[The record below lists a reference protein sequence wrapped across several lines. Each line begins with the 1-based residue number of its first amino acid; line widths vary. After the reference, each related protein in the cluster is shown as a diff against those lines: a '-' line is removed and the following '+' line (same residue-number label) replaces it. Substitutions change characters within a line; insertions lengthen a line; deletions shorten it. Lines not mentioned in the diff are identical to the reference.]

1 MDLKKS
7 RITTLKILICGVFL
21 FLLALTLNYY
31 INYNYSKTLNTFYS
45 EFNQCNFDDAKETL
59 SDNSFILKLKK
70 KVMTTE
76 VSKYFTS
83 IITTLCNE
91 VKNNNIASDQAVAV
105 FKEIKSYD
113 ILDESLDK
121 LILTLDQD
129 YILEDSSL
137 YKSYLDLAL
146 EKYNAGKFS
155 EAINMFSKIPYS
167 QLEYYN
173 TAQDYIEKCKD
184 SYKQSLFEEADELVS
199 EDYYTKAIDLL
210 SNADTSIL
218 SSNDEDIE
226 NKIASIEIA
235 REEYLSSDYYIDNAQ
250 PTSTSL
256 LQNLNTETINTLS
269 IESNTPYFVYVNLND
284 QKTYVYEGSSNN
296 WTLTK
301 EFDCS
306 TGIESEATPKG
317 VYTVTGRGDWFY
329 SDQYEQGGKY
339 WVQFWGDYLFHSLPY
354 DETQSTIVD
363 YTLGVPASH
372 GCIRLAV
379 EDSKW
384 LFDNMP
390 DDTKII
396 IN

>member
-1 MDLKKS
+1 MDFKKS
-7 RITTLKILICGVFL
+7 RITILKILISTVLL
-21 FLLALTLNYY
+21 FLLTLSVNYY

-45 EFNQCNFDDAKETL
+45 EFNQCDFNDAKETL
-59 SDNSFILKLKK
+59 SDNSFVLKLKK
-70 KVMTTE
+70 KAMTSE

-91 VKNNNIASDQAVAV
+91 LKNNNINSDQAVTV

-129 YILEDSSL
+129 YVLEDSSL
-137 YKSYLDLAL
+137 YKHYLNLAL
-146 EKYNAGKFS
+146 EKYNVGQYS
-155 EAINMFSKIPYS
+155 EAIEMLSKIPYS

-184 SYKQSLFEEADELVS
+184 SYKQSLFNEADKLSE

-210 SNADTSIL
+210 SNVDESIV
-218 SSNDEDIE
+218 SSTDKDIQ
-226 NKIASIEIA
+226 NKISSIEIA
-235 REEYLSSDYYIDNAQ
+235 REEYLSSQYYIDNAQ

-256 LQNLNTETINTLS
+256 LQNLNSETINTLN
-269 IESNTPYFVYVNLND
+269 IESNTPYLIYVNLND

-296 WTLTK
+296 WTLEK
-301 EFDCS
+301 DFPCS
-306 TGIESEATPKG
+306 SGIESEATPKG
-317 VYTVTGRGDWFY
+317 VYTITGRGDWFY
-329 SDQYEQGGKY
+329 SDEYEQGGKY

-354 DETQSTIVD
+354 DETQNTIVD

-384 LFDNMP
+384 LFENMP
-390 DDTKII
+390 DDTKVI

>member
-1 MDLKKS
+1 MDFKKS
-7 RITTLKILICGVFL
+7 RITILKILISVVFVFL
-21 FLLALTLNYY
+21 LTLPVNYY

-91 VKNNNIASDQAVAV
+91 LKNNNIASDQAVAV

-121 LILTLDQD
+121 LILTLDQN
-129 YILEDSSL
+129 YISEDSSL

-146 EKYNAGKFS
+146 EKYNAGEFS

-173 TAQDYIEKCKD
+173 TAQDYIEKCKS
-184 SYKQSLFEEADELVS
+184 SYKQVLFEEADKLAS

-210 SNADTSIL
+210 SSADTSIL
-218 SSNDEDIE
+218 SSNDKDIE
-226 NKIASIEIA
+226 NKISSIEIA
-235 REEYLSSDYYIDNAQ
+235 RDEYLATDYYVDNAQ

-256 LQNLNTETINTLS
+256 LQNLNTETINTLN
-269 IESNTPYFVYVNLND
+269 IESNTPYFVYVNLNA

-296 WTLTK
+296 WTLEK

-354 DETQSTIVD
+354 DESQSTIVD

-390 DDTKII
+390 DDTKVI

>member
-1 MDLKKS
+1 MDFKKS
-7 RITTLKILICGVFL
+7 RITILKILISVVFL
-21 FLLALTLNYY
+21 FLLTLPVNYY

-45 EFNQCNFDDAKETL
+45 KFNQCNFDDAKEAL

-91 VKNNNIASDQAVAV
+91 LKNNNIDSNQAVAV
-105 FKEIKSYD
+105 FKEIKSYN

-121 LILTLDQD
+121 LILTLDQN
-129 YILEDSSL
+129 YISEDSSL

-146 EKYNAGKFS
+146 EKYNAGEFS

-173 TAQDYIEKCKD
+173 TAQDYIERCKS
-184 SYKQSLFEEADELVS
+184 SYKKSLFEEADKLAS

-210 SNADTSIL
+210 SSADTSIL
-218 SSNDEDIE
+218 SSNDKDIE
-226 NKIASIEIA
+226 NKISSIEIA
-235 REEYLSSDYYIDNAQ
+235 RDEYLASDYYIDNAQ

-256 LQNLNTETINTLS
+256 LQNLNTETINTLN

-284 QKTYVYEGSSNN
+284 QKTYVYEGTSNN
-296 WTLTK
+296 WTLEK

-354 DETQSTIVD
+354 DESQSTIVD

-390 DDTKII
+390 DDTKVI

>member
-1 MDLKKS
+1 MDFKKS
-7 RITTLKILICGVFL
+7 KITILKILISTVLL
-21 FLLALTLNYY
+21 FLLTLSVNYY

-45 EFNQCNFDDAKETL
+45 EFNQCDFNDAKETL
-59 SDNSFILKLKK
+59 SDNSFVLKLKK
-70 KVMTTE
+70 KAMTSE

-91 VKNNNIASDQAVAV
+91 LKNNNINSDQAVTV

-129 YILEDSSL
+129 YVLEDSSL
-137 YKSYLDLAL
+137 YKHYLDLAL
-146 EKYNAGKFS
+146 EKYNVGQYS
-155 EAINMFSKIPYS
+155 EAIEMLSKIPYS

-184 SYKQSLFEEADELVS
+184 SYKQSLFNEADKLSE

-210 SNADTSIL
+210 SNVDESIV
-218 SSNDEDIE
+218 SSTDKDIQ
-226 NKIASIEIA
+226 NKISSIEIA
-235 REEYLSSDYYIDNAQ
+235 REEYLSSQYYIDNAQ

-256 LQNLNTETINTLS
+256 LQNLNSETINTLN
-269 IESNTPYFVYVNLND
+269 IESNTPYLIYVNLND

-296 WTLTK
+296 WTLEK
-301 EFDCS
+301 DFPCS
-306 TGIESEATPKG
+306 SGIESEATPKG
-317 VYTVTGRGDWFY
+317 VYTITGRGDWFY
-329 SDQYEQGGKY
+329 SDEYEQGGKY

-354 DETQSTIVD
+354 DETQNTIVD

-384 LFDNMP
+384 LFENMP
-390 DDTKII
+390 DDTKVI

>member
-1 MDLKKS
+1 MIKF
-7 RITTLKILICGVFL
+7 R
-21 FLLALTLNYY
+21 
-31 INYNYSKTLNTFYS
+31 
-45 EFNQCNFDDAKETL
+45 
-59 SDNSFILKLKK
+59 
-70 KVMTTE
+70 
-76 VSKYFTS
+76 
-83 IITTLCNE
+83 
-91 VKNNNIASDQAVAV
+91 
-105 FKEIKSYD
+105 IKSYD

-146 EKYNAGKFS
+146 EKYNAGKFA

>member
-1 MDLKKS
+1 MDFKKS
-7 RITTLKILICGVFL
+7 RITIVKITICIVLL
-21 FLLALTLNYY
+21 FLLTLPVNYY
-31 INYNYSKTLNTFYS
+31 INYNYSKTLNNFYS
-45 EFNQCNFDDAKETL
+45 EFNQCNFDNAKKTL
-59 SDNSFILKLKK
+59 SDNSFVLKLKN
-70 KVMTTE
+70 KVMTIE
-76 VSKYFTS
+76 ISKYFIS

-91 VKNNNIASDQAVAV
+91 VKNNNITSDQAVAV

-121 LILTLDQD
+121 LILTLDED
-129 YILEDSSL
+129 YILKDSSL

-146 EKYNAGKFS
+146 EKYNSGEFS

-173 TAQDYIEKCKD
+173 TAQDYIEKCKI
-184 SYKQSLFEEADELVS
+184 SYKQALFEEADKLAS
-199 EDYYTKAIDLL
+199 DDYYTKAIDLL
-210 SNADTSIL
+210 SNVDTSIL
-218 SSNDEDIE
+218 STTDKDLE
-226 NKIASIEIA
+226 NKISSIEIA
-235 REEYLSSDYYIDNAQ
+235 RDEYLSSQYYIDNAQ
-250 PTSTSL
+250 TTSTSL
-256 LQNLNTETINTLS
+256 LQNLNTETINTLN

-284 QKTYVYEGSSNN
+284 QKTYIYKGSSNN
-296 WTLTK
+296 WSLEK

-329 SDQYEQGGKY
+329 SDQYKQGGKY

-354 DETQSTIVD
+354 DDTQSTIVD

-390 DDTKII
+390 DDTKVI

>member
-1 MDLKKS
+1 MDFKKS
-7 RITTLKILICGVFL
+7 RITILKILISTVLL
-21 FLLALTLNYY
+21 FLLTLSVNYY

-45 EFNQCNFDDAKETL
+45 EFNQCDFNDAKETL
-59 SDNSFILKLKK
+59 SDNSFVLKLKK
-70 KVMTTE
+70 KAMTSE

-91 VKNNNIASDQAVAV
+91 LKNNNINSDQAVTV
-105 FKEIKSYD
+105 FKEIKSYY

-129 YILEDSSL
+129 YVLEDSSL
-137 YKSYLDLAL
+137 YKHYLDLAL
-146 EKYNAGKFS
+146 EKYNVGQYS
-155 EAINMFSKIPYS
+155 EAIEMLSKIPYS

-184 SYKQSLFEEADELVS
+184 SYKQSLFNEADKLSE

-210 SNADTSIL
+210 SNVDESIV
-218 SSNDEDIE
+218 SSTDKDIQ
-226 NKIASIEIA
+226 NKISSIEIA
-235 REEYLSSDYYIDNAQ
+235 REEYLSSQYYIDNAQ

-256 LQNLNTETINTLS
+256 LQNLNSETINTLN
-269 IESNTPYFVYVNLND
+269 IESNTPYLIYVNLND

-296 WTLTK
+296 WTLEK
-301 EFDCS
+301 DFPCS
-306 TGIESEATPKG
+306 SGIESEATPKG
-317 VYTVTGRGDWFY
+317 VYTITGRGDWFY
-329 SDQYEQGGKY
+329 SDEYEQGGKY

-354 DETQSTIVD
+354 DETQNTIVD

-384 LFDNMP
+384 LFENMP
-390 DDTKII
+390 DDTKVI

>member
-296 WTLTK
+296 WTLAK

>member
-1 MDLKKS
+1 MDFKKS
-7 RITTLKILICGVFL
+7 RITILKILISTVLL
-21 FLLALTLNYY
+21 FLLTLSVNYY

-45 EFNQCNFDDAKETL
+45 EFNQCNFNDAKETL
-59 SDNSFILKLKK
+59 SDNSFVLKLKK
-70 KVMTTE
+70 KAMTSE

-91 VKNNNIASDQAVAV
+91 LKNNNINSDQAVTV

-129 YILEDSSL
+129 YVLEDSSL
-137 YKSYLDLAL
+137 YKHYLDLAL
-146 EKYNAGKFS
+146 EKYNVGQYS
-155 EAINMFSKIPYS
+155 EAIEMLSKIPYS

-184 SYKQSLFEEADELVS
+184 SYKQSLFNEADKLSE

-210 SNADTSIL
+210 SNVDESIV
-218 SSNDEDIE
+218 SSTDKDIQ
-226 NKIASIEIA
+226 NKISSIEIA
-235 REEYLSSDYYIDNAQ
+235 REEYLSSQYYIDNAQ

-256 LQNLNTETINTLS
+256 LQNLNSETINTLN
-269 IESNTPYFVYVNLND
+269 IESNTPYLIYVNLND

-296 WTLTK
+296 WTLEK
-301 EFDCS
+301 DFPCS
-306 TGIESEATPKG
+306 SGIESEATPKG
-317 VYTVTGRGDWFY
+317 VYTITGRGDWFY
-329 SDQYEQGGKY
+329 SDEYEQGGKY

-354 DETQSTIVD
+354 DETQNTIVD

-384 LFDNMP
+384 LFENMP
-390 DDTKII
+390 DDTKVI

>member
-7 RITTLKILICGVFL
+7 RITILKILISTVLL
-21 FLLALTLNYY
+21 FLLTLSVNYY

-45 EFNQCNFDDAKETL
+45 EFNQCDFNDAKETL
-59 SDNSFILKLKK
+59 SDNSFVLKLKK
-70 KVMTTE
+70 KAMTSE

-91 VKNNNIASDQAVAV
+91 LKNNNITSDQAVTV

-129 YILEDSSL
+129 YVLEDSSL
-137 YKSYLDLAL
+137 YKHYLDLAL
-146 EKYNAGKFS
+146 EKYNVGQYS
-155 EAINMFSKIPYS
+155 EAIEMLSKIPYS
-167 QLEYYN
+167 PLEYYN

-184 SYKQSLFEEADELVS
+184 SYKQSLFNEADKLSE

-210 SNADTSIL
+210 SNVDESIV
-218 SSNDEDIE
+218 SSTDKDIQ
-226 NKIASIEIA
+226 NKISSIEIA
-235 REEYLSSDYYIDNAQ
+235 REEYLSSQYYIDNAQ

-256 LQNLNTETINTLS
+256 LQNLNSETINTLN
-269 IESNTPYFVYVNLND
+269 IESNTPYLIYVNLND

-296 WTLTK
+296 WTLEK
-301 EFDCS
+301 DFPCS
-306 TGIESEATPKG
+306 SGIESEATPKG
-317 VYTVTGRGDWFY
+317 VYTITGRGDWFY
-329 SDQYEQGGKY
+329 SDEYEQGGKY

-354 DETQSTIVD
+354 DETQNTIVD

-384 LFDNMP
+384 LFENMP
-390 DDTKII
+390 DDTKVI

>member
-1 MDLKKS
+1 MDFKKS
-7 RITTLKILICGVFL
+7 RITILKILISTVLL
-21 FLLALTLNYY
+21 FLLTLSVNYY

-45 EFNQCNFDDAKETL
+45 EFNQCDFNDAKETL
-59 SDNSFILKLKK
+59 SDNSFVLKLKK
-70 KVMTTE
+70 KAMTSE

-91 VKNNNIASDQAVAV
+91 LKNNNITSDQAVTV

-129 YILEDSSL
+129 YVLEDSSL
-137 YKSYLDLAL
+137 YKHYLDLAL
-146 EKYNAGKFS
+146 EKYNVGQYS
-155 EAINMFSKIPYS
+155 EAIEMFSKIPYS

-184 SYKQSLFEEADELVS
+184 SYKQSLFNEADKLSE

-210 SNADTSIL
+210 SNADESIV
-218 SSNDEDIE
+218 SSTDKDIQ
-226 NKIASIEIA
+226 NKISSIEIA
-235 REEYLSSDYYIDNAQ
+235 REEYLSSQYYIDNAQ

-256 LQNLNTETINTLS
+256 LQNLNSETINTLN
-269 IESNTPYFVYVNLND
+269 IESNTPYLIYVNLND

-296 WTLTK
+296 WTLEK
-301 EFDCS
+301 DFPCS
-306 TGIESEATPKG
+306 SGIESEATPKG
-317 VYTVTGRGDWFY
+317 VYTITGRGDWFY
-329 SDQYEQGGKY
+329 SDEYEQGGKY

-354 DETQSTIVD
+354 DETQNTIVD

-384 LFDNMP
+384 LFENMP
-390 DDTKII
+390 DDTKVI

>member
-1 MDLKKS
+1 MDFKKS
-7 RITTLKILICGVFL
+7 RITILKILISTVLL
-21 FLLALTLNYY
+21 FLLTLSVNYY

-45 EFNQCNFDDAKETL
+45 EFNQCDFNDAKETL
-59 SDNSFILKLKK
+59 SDNSFVLKLKK
-70 KVMTTE
+70 KAMTSE

-91 VKNNNIASDQAVAV
+91 LKNNNITSDQAVTV

-129 YILEDSSL
+129 YVLEDSSL
-137 YKSYLDLAL
+137 YKHYLDLAL
-146 EKYNAGKFS
+146 EKYNVGQYS
-155 EAINMFSKIPYS
+155 EAIEMFSKIPYS

-184 SYKQSLFEEADELVS
+184 SYKQSLFNEADKLSE

-210 SNADTSIL
+210 SNVDESIV
-218 SSNDEDIE
+218 SSTDKDIQ
-226 NKIASIEIA
+226 NKISSIEIA
-235 REEYLSSDYYIDNAQ
+235 REEYLSSQYYIDNAQ

-256 LQNLNTETINTLS
+256 LQNLNSETINTLN
-269 IESNTPYFVYVNLND
+269 IESNTPYLIYVNLND

-296 WTLTK
+296 WTL
-301 EFDCS
+301 ERDFPCS
-306 TGIESEATPKG
+306 SGIESEATPKG
-317 VYTVTGRGDWFY
+317 VYTITGRGDWFY
-329 SDQYEQGGKY
+329 SDEYEQGGKY

-354 DETQSTIVD
+354 DETQNTIVD

-384 LFDNMP
+384 LFENMP
-390 DDTKII
+390 DDTKVI

>member
-1 MDLKKS
+1 MDFKKS
-7 RITTLKILICGVFL
+7 RITILKILISVVFL
-21 FLLALTLNYY
+21 FLLTLPVNYY

-91 VKNNNIASDQAVAV
+91 LKNNNIASDQAVAV

-121 LILTLDQD
+121 LILTLDQN
-129 YILEDSSL
+129 YISEDSSL

-146 EKYNAGKFS
+146 EKYNAGEFS

-173 TAQDYIEKCKD
+173 TAQDYIEKCKS
-184 SYKQSLFEEADELVS
+184 SYKQVLFEEADKLAS

-210 SNADTSIL
+210 SSADTSVL
-218 SSNDEDIE
+218 SSNDKDIE
-226 NKIASIEIA
+226 NKISSIEIA
-235 REEYLSSDYYIDNAQ
+235 RDEYLATDYYIDNAQ
-250 PTSTSL
+250 TTSTSL
-256 LQNLNTETINTLS
+256 LQNLNTETINTLN
-269 IESNTPYFVYVNLND
+269 IESNTPYFVYVNLNA
-284 QKTYVYEGSSNN
+284 QKTYVYGGSSNN
-296 WTLTK
+296 WTLEK

-354 DETQSTIVD
+354 DESQSTIVD

-390 DDTKII
+390 DDTKVI

>member
-1 MDLKKS
+1 MDFKKS
-7 RITTLKILICGVFL
+7 RITILKILISTVLL
-21 FLLALTLNYY
+21 FLLTLSVNYY

-45 EFNQCNFDDAKETL
+45 EFNQCDFNDAKETL
-59 SDNSFILKLKK
+59 SDNSFVLKLKK
-70 KVMTTE
+70 KAMTSE

-91 VKNNNIASDQAVAV
+91 LKNNNINSDQAVTV

-129 YILEDSSL
+129 YVLEDSSL
-137 YKSYLDLAL
+137 YKHYLDLAL
-146 EKYNAGKFS
+146 EKYNVGQYS
-155 EAINMFSKIPYS
+155 EAIEMFSKIPYS

-184 SYKQSLFEEADELVS
+184 SYKQSLFNEADKLSE

-210 SNADTSIL
+210 SNVDESIV
-218 SSNDEDIE
+218 SSTDKDIQ
-226 NKIASIEIA
+226 NKISSIEIA
-235 REEYLSSDYYIDNAQ
+235 REEYLSSQYYIDNAQ

-256 LQNLNTETINTLS
+256 LQNLNSETINTLN
-269 IESNTPYFVYVNLND
+269 IESNTPYLIYVNLND

-296 WTLTK
+296 WTLEK
-301 EFDCS
+301 DFPCS
-306 TGIESEATPKG
+306 SGIESEATPKG
-317 VYTVTGRGDWFY
+317 VYTITGRGDWFY
-329 SDQYEQGGKY
+329 SDEYEQGGKY

-354 DETQSTIVD
+354 DETQNTIVD

-384 LFDNMP
+384 LFENMP
-390 DDTKII
+390 DDTKVI

>member
-1 MDLKKS
+1 MDFKKS
-7 RITTLKILICGVFL
+7 RITILKILISTVLL
-21 FLLALTLNYY
+21 FLLTLSVNYY

-45 EFNQCNFDDAKETL
+45 EFNQCDFNDAKETL
-59 SDNSFILKLKK
+59 SDNSFVLKLKK
-70 KVMTTE
+70 KAMTSE

-91 VKNNNIASDQAVAV
+91 LKNNNITSDQAVTV

-129 YILEDSSL
+129 YVLEDSSL
-137 YKSYLDLAL
+137 YKHYLDLAL
-146 EKYNAGKFS
+146 EKYNVGQYS
-155 EAINMFSKIPYS
+155 EAIEMFSKIPYS

-184 SYKQSLFEEADELVS
+184 SYKQSLFNEADKLSE

-210 SNADTSIL
+210 SNVDESIV
-218 SSNDEDIE
+218 SSTDKDIQ
-226 NKIASIEIA
+226 NKISSIEIA
-235 REEYLSSDYYIDNAQ
+235 REEYLSSQYYIDNAQ

-256 LQNLNTETINTLS
+256 LQNLNSETINTLN
-269 IESNTPYFVYVNLND
+269 IESNTPYLIYVNLND

-296 WTLTK
+296 WTLEK
-301 EFDCS
+301 DFPCS
-306 TGIESEATPKG
+306 SGIESETTPKG
-317 VYTVTGRGDWFY
+317 VYTITGRGDWFY
-329 SDQYEQGGKY
+329 SDEYEQGGKY

-354 DETQSTIVD
+354 DETQNTIVD

-384 LFDNMP
+384 LFENMP
-390 DDTKII
+390 DDTKVI

>member
-1 MDLKKS
+1 MDFKKS
-7 RITTLKILICGVFL
+7 RITILKILISTVLL
-21 FLLALTLNYY
+21 FLLTLSVNYY

-45 EFNQCNFDDAKETL
+45 EFNQCDFNDAKETL
-59 SDNSFILKLKK
+59 SDNSFVLKLKK
-70 KVMTTE
+70 KAMTSE

-91 VKNNNIASDQAVAV
+91 LKNNNINSDQAVTV

-129 YILEDSSL
+129 YVLEDSSL
-137 YKSYLDLAL
+137 YKHYLDLAL
-146 EKYNAGKFS
+146 EKYNVGQYS
-155 EAINMFSKIPYS
+155 EAIEMLSKIPYS

-184 SYKQSLFEEADELVS
+184 SYKQSLFNEADKLSE

-210 SNADTSIL
+210 SNVDESIV
-218 SSNDEDIE
+218 SSTDKDIQ
-226 NKIASIEIA
+226 NKISSIEIA
-235 REEYLSSDYYIDNAQ
+235 REEYLSSQYYIDNAQ

-256 LQNLNTETINTLS
+256 LQNLNSETINTLN
-269 IESNTPYFVYVNLND
+269 IESNTSYLIYVNLND

-296 WTLTK
+296 WTLEK
-301 EFDCS
+301 DFPCS
-306 TGIESEATPKG
+306 SGIESEATPKG
-317 VYTVTGRGDWFY
+317 VYTITGRGDWFY
-329 SDQYEQGGKY
+329 SDEYEQGGKY

-354 DETQSTIVD
+354 DETQNTIVD

-384 LFDNMP
+384 LFENMP
-390 DDTKII
+390 DDTKVI

>member
-1 MDLKKS
+1 MDFKKS
-7 RITTLKILICGVFL
+7 RITILKILISVVFL
-21 FLLALTLNYY
+21 FLLTLPVNYY

-91 VKNNNIASDQAVAV
+91 LKNNNIASDQAVAV

-121 LILTLDQD
+121 LILTLDQN
-129 YILEDSSL
+129 YISEDSSL

-146 EKYNAGKFS
+146 EKYNAGEFS

-173 TAQDYIEKCKD
+173 TAQDYIEICKS
-184 SYKQSLFEEADELVS
+184 SYNQALFEEADKLAS

-210 SNADTSIL
+210 SSADTSIL
-218 SSNDEDIE
+218 SSNDKDIE
-226 NKIASIEIA
+226 NKISSIEIA
-235 REEYLSSDYYIDNAQ
+235 RDEYLATDYYIDNAQ
-250 PTSTSL
+250 TTSTSL
-256 LQNLNTETINTLS
+256 LQNLNTETINTLN
-269 IESNTPYFVYVNLND
+269 IESNTPYFVYVNLNA
-284 QKTYVYEGSSNN
+284 QKTYVYGGSSNN
-296 WTLTK
+296 WTLEK

-339 WVQFWGDYLFHSLPY
+339 WVQF
-354 DETQSTIVD
+354 
-363 YTLGVPASH
+363 
-372 GCIRLAV
+372 
-379 EDSKW
+379 
-384 LFDNMP
+384 
-390 DDTKII
+390 
-396 IN
+396 

>member
-1 MDLKKS
+1 
-7 RITTLKILICGVFL
+7 
-21 FLLALTLNYY
+21 
-31 INYNYSKTLNTFYS
+31 
-45 EFNQCNFDDAKETL
+45 
-59 SDNSFILKLKK
+59 
-70 KVMTTE
+70 MTSE

-91 VKNNNIASDQAVAV
+91 LKNNNITSDQAVTV

-129 YILEDSSL
+129 YVLEDSSL
-137 YKSYLDLAL
+137 YKHYLDLAL
-146 EKYNAGKFS
+146 EKYNVGQYS
-155 EAINMFSKIPYS
+155 EAIEMFSKIPYS

-184 SYKQSLFEEADELVS
+184 SYKQSLFNEADKLSE

-210 SNADTSIL
+210 SNVDESIV
-218 SSNDEDIE
+218 SSTDKDIQ
-226 NKIASIEIA
+226 NKISSIEIA
-235 REEYLSSDYYIDNAQ
+235 REEYLSSQYYIDNAQ

-256 LQNLNTETINTLS
+256 LQNLNSETINTLN
-269 IESNTPYFVYVNLND
+269 IESNTPYLIYVNLND

-296 WTLTK
+296 WTLEK
-301 EFDCS
+301 DFPCS
-306 TGIESEATPKG
+306 SGIESEATPKG
-317 VYTVTGRGDWFY
+317 VYTITGRGDWFY
-329 SDQYEQGGKY
+329 SDEYEQGGKY

-354 DETQSTIVD
+354 DETQNTIVD

-384 LFDNMP
+384 LFENMP
-390 DDTKII
+390 DDTKVI

>member
-7 RITTLKILICGVFL
+7 RITTLKILIYGVFL
-21 FLLALTLNYY
+21 FLLTLTLNYY

-296 WTLTK
+296 WTLAK

>member
-1 MDLKKS
+1 MDFKKS
-7 RITTLKILICGVFL
+7 RITILKILISTVLL
-21 FLLALTLNYY
+21 FLLTLSVNYY

-45 EFNQCNFDDAKETL
+45 EFNQCDFNDAKETL
-59 SDNSFILKLKK
+59 SDNSFVLKLKK
-70 KVMTTE
+70 KAMTSE

-91 VKNNNIASDQAVAV
+91 LKNNNITSDQAVTV

-129 YILEDSSL
+129 YVLEDSSL
-137 YKSYLDLAL
+137 YKHYLDLAL
-146 EKYNAGKFS
+146 EKYNVGQYS
-155 EAINMFSKIPYS
+155 EAIEMFSKIPYS

-184 SYKQSLFEEADELVS
+184 SYKQSLFNEADKLSE

-210 SNADTSIL
+210 SNVDESIV
-218 SSNDEDIE
+218 SSTDKDIQ
-226 NKIASIEIA
+226 NKISSIEIA
-235 REEYLSSDYYIDNAQ
+235 REEYLSSQYYIDNAQ

-256 LQNLNTETINTLS
+256 LQNLNSETINTLN
-269 IESNTPYFVYVNLND
+269 IESNTPYLIYVNLND

-296 WTLTK
+296 WTLEK
-301 EFDCS
+301 DFPCS
-306 TGIESEATPKG
+306 SGIESEATPKG
-317 VYTVTGRGDWFY
+317 VYTITGRGDWFY
-329 SDQYEQGGKY
+329 SDEYEQGGKY

-354 DETQSTIVD
+354 DETQNTIVD

-384 LFDNMP
+384 LFENMP
-390 DDTKII
+390 DDTKVI

>member
-7 RITTLKILICGVFL
+7 RITTLKILIYGVFL

-146 EKYNAGKFS
+146 EKYNAGKFA